1 MKPIRLPLPA
11 LGIDLL
17 SAETAIL
24 DGAVRRAEN
33 VDIRRD
39 GRFSRRPGHSVVVH
53 GAGFQAL
60 YKTGR
65 GLLAVRN
72 GKVYAIDLNTYSPT
86 LLCDLGSNEPA
97 DFTEHNGHLYFGNA
111 TSLWWVPADEAAPR
125 RVGVSLPGPLPLVEA
140 HPSGAL
146 AAGRYTIAISRVD
159 DRGEE
164 SQTKVV
170 GQVDLP
176 SGGGIRLYGMVPDV
190 GSSIRAYITPPDGD
204 ALYLSES
211 FSAAFSEFV
220 VSRPP
225 DGATRSTQ
233 HLAPLPAGEFVR
245 GHAGRLYVARDDTL
259 FFSEPLRPHLHD
271 PRHNF
276 IKFVGPVRFLEA
288 VVGGVFVGDD
298 RGVWFLPG
306 NEPEQIRRASSVL
319 AIRRSSVLVPG
330 MHFDKNLTQTDQ
342 DCAVWL
348 SAEGYMLGRAS
359 GDAVSLHPER
369 VRVAATLEGRSRFI
383 VRDGLKQII
392 TLTAATT
399 APGYGIA
406 ADTTPQ

>member
-1 MKPIRLPLPA
+1 MKPVRLPLPT
-11 LGIDLL
+11 LGVDLL
-17 SAETAIL
+17 SDETGLIE
-24 DGAVRRAEN
+24 GSVRRAEN
-33 VDIRRD
+33 VDIRRN
-39 GRFSRRPGHSVVVH
+39 GSFARRVGYEVVVP

-72 GKVYAIDLNTYSPT
+72 GKVYALDASSYAPT
-86 LLCDLGSNEPA
+86 LLCELGGDEPA
-97 DFTEHNGHLYFGNA
+97 NFTEHNGHLYFGNA

-125 RVGVSLPGPLPLVEA
+125 RVGVSLPDPLPLVEA
-140 HPSGAL
+140 HASGAL

-164 SQTKVV
+164 SPTKVV

-176 SGGGIRLYGMVPDV
+176 NGGGVRLSGMVSDV
-190 GSSIRAYITPPDGD
+190 GALLRVYLTPPDGD

-211 FSAAFSEFV
+211 FSAAFSEFI
-220 VSRPP
+220 VSRQP
-225 DGATRSTQ
+225 DGTIRSTQ

-306 NEPEQIRRASSVL
+306 NEPEQIRRASSIP
-319 AIRRSSVLVPG
+319 AIRRSSLLVQG
-330 MHFDKNLTQTDQ
+330 THFDKNVTQTDQ

-348 SAEGYMLGRAS
+348 SAEGYMLGRAT
-359 GDAVSLHPER
+359 GDVVSLHPER
-369 VRVAATLEGRSRFI
+369 VRVAAALEGRSRFI
-383 VRDGLKQII
+383 VRDGVKQII

-399 APGYGIA
+399 APGFGIA
-406 ADTTPQ
+406 TDTIPQ